1 MLLVRDEMKS
11 FEDNRGAEVTL
22 AFKENAFGQEA
33 NHVLVICRYA
43 GNWLLTKHKKR
54 GWEFPGGKREA
65 GESLE
70 QAAAREVLEET
81 GSTIRN
87 LQFIGEYRVKEE
99 SSFFIKRI
107 YFAEIEKLEEQV
119 NYYETDG
126 PIVETGDLLTER
138 FKNHYSFI
146 MKDEIIRLS
155 LQKIQAAE

>member
-11 FEDNRGAEVTL
+11 FEDNHGAEVTL
-22 AFKENAFGQEA
+22 AFKENAFNQEP

-43 GNWLLTKHKKR
+43 GNWLLTKHKER
-54 GWEFPGGKREA
+54 GWEFPGGKREV

-70 QAAAREVLEET
+70 QTAAREVLEET
-81 GSTIRN
+81 GSVIGS

-107 YFAEIEKLEEQV
+107 YFAEIEKLTEQV

-126 PIVETGDLLTER
+126 PVVETGDLLTER